1 MLLGE
6 VASKAT
12 VSYEQV
18 IRETVKAVG
27 YDNEDKGLDWR
38 TMSVTCLRLGK
49 KSGEKWWSDFW
60 KTTLFVCSREGVCN
74 HFMLGLH
81 DNFSY

>member
-1 MLLGE
+1 MPIFEVMLLGE

-38 TMSVTCLRLGK
+38 TMNVTWPRLGK
-49 KSGEKWWSDFW
+49 TNTESRWQVVKWFYEND
-60 KTTLFVCSREGVCN
+60 FVCFVQGGC
-74 HFMLGLH
+74 L
-81 DNFSY
+81 